1 MNSVWK
7 GDFFG
12 KLWISASMLNFGGHI
27 QKNVKPKNSLLRDV
41 NSTSCPWSRR
51 DQAWLVERIG
61 SPSCFFSKPVMIQAK
76 VTWKWSEK
84 NEKKKLSKQYTVN
97 ASWICMFVNCKIR
110 FEWQNKMVWFI
121 LNPKKTQQQQCSFD
135 FPAALPEPG
144 HCSSPGRRPHRGCL
158 LKGGMIFC
166 GKKNTENTTRF
177 YVYIQLYI
185 HTDIYISK

>member
-1 MNSVWK
+1 MSIQPLAHEAVET
-7 GDFFG
+7 
-12 KLWISASMLNFGGHI
+12 KLGWLKELEAPLVSFQNQWWYR
-27 QKNVKPKNSLLRDV
+27 QK
-41 NSTSCPWSRR
+41 
-51 DQAWLVERIG
+51 
-61 SPSCFFSKPVMIQAK
+61 SPENGAK
-76 VTWKWSEK
+76 KTK
-84 NEKKKLSKQYTVN
+84 KKKLSKQYTVN